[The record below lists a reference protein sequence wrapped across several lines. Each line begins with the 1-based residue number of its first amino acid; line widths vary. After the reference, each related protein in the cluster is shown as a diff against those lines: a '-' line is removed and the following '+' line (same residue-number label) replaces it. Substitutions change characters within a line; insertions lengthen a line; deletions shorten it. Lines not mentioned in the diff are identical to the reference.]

1 MSIQIAQIGDYVD
14 EYKFYPF
21 FIIPRIYSNSQEY
34 SDIPKI
40 VIRVNEYI
48 IGNVDISTNE
58 IISQFYEIWL
68 PHDSDRV
75 DFDFQSEVAGLYI
88 SLGGRRPTTK
98 NADFSLLPPGKD
110 SILSLDKYSI
120 LEKAKITQITLPN
133 SDSLEGLNLVIG
145 IWTDKTDS
153 IDTELFSLNVRL
165 PNNNSFQD
173 IIEVNTDQ
181 KILCNPIYYI
191 DEKFNC
197 LFMITYDE
205 EDVKLNIP
213 LYVHASSVNQS
224 ALTYIYANFIEK
236 NYYDEYNTEALKTYF
251 PTKENA
257 EYSTEKDNKD
267 YIYTNL
273 NSSNKYLFVN
283 VISDKDDEIFILT
296 SKRILPS
303 RFFDY
308 YLIYPHPSSE
318 YLISATLEPL
328 RLQFFT
334 YSSIFI
340 NIVSLGGEA
349 IIKWSDARNNFYYLR
364 GRGNRLALSS
374 SVRGSYGELIIES
387 KVSSNNTITSSEGLV
402 FYISHYIQNEEYNFN
417 KIEGNSEK
425 IVYKKRDLPIFLYN
439 KIGYCY
445 NDINIAITFKDFD
458 KNKNGEYKSSPFFI
472 KCAFAK
478 EDTIY
483 ELKGN
488 PESFLDNYLIGK
500 YDPVLKT
507 AHIFVSKE
515 IFKSYNIKP
524 KEIPTVLISIDKS
537 QTYIE
542 QELEIFSIIT
552 EINQNNNNVVPPENI
567 YHYGKLGDEYSSFY
581 KLRND
586 KDKKYMI
593 IEISFNSDS
602 LNFAISNEISRTN
615 KTNLIAQYKKG
626 KGKILL
632 TINEGYNEEFIYL
645 NIFKKS
651 SSSDNLELNNYV
663 FKYSNVNNEEE
674 FLDYKILDNNDIL
687 NAEEKTEFGTDKTFI
702 ECSFNKIDIEKN
714 KANIT
719 YFLRAFDS
727 QIYIEKESYE
737 SIAFMESDYL
747 YTVYEINPSDNNG
760 IITLRANISSTDI
773 LYLQVIALVE
783 EGDDYEY
790 ISYKGYEYHK
800 PIPQPEEEEK
810 EEEKENKKEEKENKE
825 EEKENKE
832 EEKGNQEEE
841 KENKEEEKGNQEEER
856 K

>member
-1 MSIQIAQIGDYVD
+1 
-14 EYKFYPF
+14 
-21 FIIPRIYSNSQEY
+21 
-34 SDIPKI
+34 
-40 VIRVNEYI
+40 
-48 IGNVDISTNE
+48 
-58 IISQFYEIWL
+58 
-68 PHDSDRV
+68 
-75 DFDFQSEVAGLYI
+75 
-88 SLGGRRPTTK
+88 
-98 NADFSLLPPGKD
+98 
-110 SILSLDKYSI
+110 
-120 LEKAKITQITLPN
+120 
-133 SDSLEGLNLVIG
+133 
-145 IWTDKTDS
+145 
-153 IDTELFSLNVRL
+153 
-165 PNNNSFQD
+165 
-173 IIEVNTDQ
+173 
-181 KILCNPIYYI
+181 
-191 DEKFNC
+191 
-197 LFMITYDE
+197 MITYDE

-296 SKRILPS
+296 SKRILPIS

-483 ELKGN
+483 ELKDN

-500 YDPVLKT
+500 YDPILKT

-524 KEIPTVLISIDKS
+524 EEIPTVLISIDKS

-581 KLRND
+581 KLRNN